1 MNTSRPQWA
10 GWYLDKDALELKHD
24 TCTAGGWSVD
34 LLRCRTR
41 AALLHQLMAVT
52 GLPIENDALG
62 GLCRALDDGFWPW
75 LNVVEYGR
83 WPWV

>member
-52 GLPIENDALG
+52 DLPIENDALG